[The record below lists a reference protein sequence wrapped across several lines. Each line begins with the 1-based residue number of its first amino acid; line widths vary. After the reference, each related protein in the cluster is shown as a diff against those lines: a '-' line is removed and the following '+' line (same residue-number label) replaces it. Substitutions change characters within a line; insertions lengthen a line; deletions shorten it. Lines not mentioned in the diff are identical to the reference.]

1 MCYNLTIMT
10 VFYILISV
18 LFVSLLSLLGVFWLS
33 FKKETLEKT
42 IFFLVSFS
50 AGALLGDAFFHLIPQ
65 VAKNDGFSV
74 KTGAFILGG
83 VFIFLLL
90 EKIVCWR
97 HCHVPTSGAHIHPVG
112 INNLIGDS
120 LHNAIDGMII
130 AASFLVSVPLGI
142 TTFLAV
148 VLHEI
153 PQEIGNFGILV
164 HAGFSRKRALF
175 LNFVTALFAL
185 LGALIVIIFGFGSGL
200 FITFI
205 LALTIGGFIYVACAD
220 LIPEIH
226 KECRPKHSLAQLVAF
241 LGGIAIMAILLLF
254 E

>member
-1 MCYNLTIMT
+1 MCYNLAIMT

-18 LFVSLLSLLGVFWLS
+18 LFVSLLSLLGIFLLS
-33 FKKETLEKT
+33 FKKETLGKT

-50 AGALLGDAFFHLIPQ
+50 AGALLGDAFFHLIPE
-65 VAKNDGFSV
+65 VTKNGGFSV
-74 KTGAFILGG
+74 KIGAFILGG
-83 VFIFLLL
+83 IFVFLIL

-97 HCHVPTSGAHIHPVG
+97 HCHVPTSSVHVHPVG

-130 AASFLVSVPLGI
+130 AASFLVSTSLGLA
-142 TTFLAV
+142 TFLAV
-148 VLHEI
+148 VFHEI
-153 PQEIGNFGILV
+153 PQEIGNFGVLV
-164 HAGFSRKRALF
+164 HAGFSRRRALL
-175 LNFVTALFAL
+175 LNFLTALFAL
-185 LGALIVIIFGFGSGL
+185 LGALVVIIFGFGSNL
-200 FITFI
+200 FITFV
-205 LALTIGGFIYVACAD
+205 LALTIGGFIYIACAD

-241 LGGIAIMAILLLF
+241 LGGIAIMAMLLLL